1 MTAFAVTVRVESGGT
16 GRCIKNSYLHNLL
29 LYLKWKAK
37 DYKMVDSDCCQN
49 LVGMKW
55 SMTQT
60 LNEEKR
66 KQDYKN
72 ICLTL

>member
-49 LVGMKW
+49 AGWYEMVYD
-55 SMTQT
+55 SD

-66 KQDYKN
+66 KQDYKK
-72 ICLTL
+72 TYV